1 MKRKVVI
8 ITDCTDV
15 AYLEIRGAIY
25 SNTDSDDFEIEPI
38 VKVEDFNIT
47 NVSFLVRLIAEIYPE
62 GTLINVVVHPSQL
75 RGERIVGQTERKGI
89 IFEGTNTGAFGWLL
103 KDFGYREVYELY
115 DMGFVPFGGKYVH
128 APAVGKILS
137 GCPLEK
143 LGNPFQTSMVRDV
156 ERSDGTILH
165 IDNFGNIK
173 FVGNVKGENGD
184 KYTIIIG
191 KKKFQAIYWE
201 RMMERNDVEL
211 VIYPGSSFLY
221 PEIGIVRGNAA
232 KILKIKWSDKI
243 ICIKSS
249 GDCTYENREVAF
261 HEK

>member
-1 MKRKVVI
+1 MRKKVVV

-38 VKVEDFNIT
+38 VKVKEFNIT

-75 RGERIVGQTERKGI
+75 RGERIVGKTERKGI
-89 IFEGTNTGAFGWLL
+89 IFEGTNTGAFGWLI
-103 KDFGYREVYELY
+103 KDFGCGEVYELR

-137 GCPLEK
+137 GCSLET
-143 LGNPFQTSMVRDV
+143 LGAPFQTSMVRDA

-173 FVGNVKGENGD
+173 FVGNIAGKNGD
-184 KYTIIIG
+184 KYTITIG
-191 KKKFQAIYWE
+191 GKFFQAIYWE
-201 RMMERNDVEL
+201 RMMEREDGEL
-211 VIYPGSSFLY
+211 VIYPGSSFSY

-232 KILKIKWSDKI
+232 ETLEIKWSDKI
-243 ICIKSS
+243 ICMNNNS
-249 GDCTYENREVAF
+249 DRADENKEVPF
-261 HEK
+261 HGR